1 MAQTST
7 RDTLQQP
14 NFFCSFD
21 DSEDSATMSDP
32 MLAQMMAANLKK
44 QKERAAQTEEVVE
57 ASGDV
62 AAGQKPKPKKK
73 PPPGAQQIGMQA
85 MLLQEATQKGIKLKT
100 APKQWG
106 VQQPTLADLKN
117 KSNH

>member
-1 MAQTST
+1 MQE
-7 RDTLQQP
+7 
-14 NFFCSFD
+14 F
-21 DSEDSATMSDP
+21 SENVSARLWDP
-32 MLAQMMAANLKK
+32 PYPIFGGMAANLKK
-44 QKERAAQTEEVVE
+44 QQEKAAETEEVIV

-85 MLLQEATQKGIKLKT
+85 MLLQEATAKGVKLKS
-100 APKQWG
+100 APKEWG
-106 VQQPTLADLKN
+106 VKQPTLDELKN